1 MNDTG
6 KQKGIFPQDN
16 PGWFCQFAH
25 MYFSGLL
32 LVLSV
37 VLFHST
43 AFAQTTPVPG
53 PITLD
58 AAVTG
63 SVSTST
69 PGSGPASGRTV
80 HLFTGNGTLTPPP
93 GLSTLDVLVIGGG
106 GGGGTADSGFF
117 GLTASGGGGGAGRF
131 IESTIGINGN
141 TANIT
146 VGTGGQGGTGRNAG
160 TSGGSSSFSQL
171 NTITA
176 AGGGGGGG
184 YSSVNGSSGGSGGG
198 GGSNFSSSGSGGGNS
213 GGSGFGANGGNGR
226 SASFFS
232 SGNNA
237 GGGGGGA
244 GGAGQ
249 SSPSNGSAG
258 DGGNGRTST
267 FFGGTFAGGGGGG
280 ANSPGDGGSGGA
292 GDGSQNS
299 NAEDGSPNTG
309 SGGGGSRGGNG
320 GGGGSGRVQVR
331 YYSPLMSLTQ
341 QPQAVVP
348 SGAVISSGP
357 QVTVLSGAP
366 GNAPISG
373 VPVTVS
379 IQDSVGSP
387 SLTGTLTVNTNASGV
402 ANFNNITITGD
413 AGQYSLRF
421 TVGGASDNF
430 LISNQFTV
438 NQDYFTIE
446 HASSFGLCVD
456 ETLITITVRDAAGD
470 PVEDY
475 TGTVTLSNSGLH
487 GSYTVEAGQ
496 NSVSNPSA
504 GVAQYTFADADDGVV
519 VLAYSTNT
527 AGTITFD
534 ANDAVNEIATRD
546 YALSMEIGACSVTIT
561 HNGTGGSCSVNG
573 ITLGVIDSAGN
584 PAIGYTGIVTISS
597 DPSTGNWTNPL
608 GGQGTLTNGGGNDG
622 EASYE
627 FHVDDNAEVVLG
639 YQNSTGG
646 TYSFDATTSD
656 SLSVSQNS
664 GDLELSASC
673 QFRIQHG
680 GNSSICSI
688 EEITISVTDANGD
701 VITGFTGLMNLST
714 AGVTGGNWSKT
725 GTASDAFGTL
735 NPGSIDTGAA
745 SYFFTPDDQGTI
757 TLQFADDTA
766 ETVNFNLVASGV
778 NQPSGQY
785 DPDLVIGECIFR
797 ITHTGTTDVCS
808 LAQVTVALYDFDGSP
823 ANNYTGT
830 VNLSTSTG
838 EGTWQ
843 SISSGSGTL
852 NDPFAEDGSASYT
865 FDLSDNGSATFNFTH
880 SGSTGP
886 VNFNASDSI
895 STDPQD
901 SGDQYDA
908 NLEVESCSV
917 RISHGLNSNACA
929 VTPVTFAV
937 YDRND
942 NLATNYT
949 GTLRISNNTGYGDWV
964 QPGGAQGTLTAPTG
978 ADTGIADY
986 AFDAGDNG
994 SVTLNFRSQVT
1005 GTINF
1010 DADDDGIEEDGAYDP
1025 DLFYSSCFPQIF
1037 DGPSCTNNGTST
1049 SVAIP
1054 AENSDPALRSRVVI
1068 MATMQIGN
1076 STTNTTATFAGQ
1088 AMTRVHRE
1096 RNNNSQRATTEIWA
1110 ILDDDLPNGAGTY
1123 NGQFNNGVGSPSIC
1137 LLSVTGVAQEIPQP
1151 NATTPANGPVNGST
1165 YTGSRVN
1172 GVHPS
1177 VTNITTNKN
1186 NAFVVSAITNN
1197 DTSNDANS
1205 YFFGAVQPAITMED
1219 LWGGPQPSVQN
1230 NPPYRENNLAA
1241 NPTGGK
1247 TAGSAGVLASM
1258 GLLEVSEPFR
1268 SGLGGPSINA
1278 HAVVAFNPLVTGEP
1292 LADGFVP
1299 VLLYETYAGRVNY
1312 RAIGNSMRDT
1322 PSSTQLTVN
1331 ASLDCSMVN
1340 PATGSSATL
1349 NLPVG
1354 SQMKSAFLYWTGS
1367 GTQAQADNEVT
1378 FGPTGSEVNVVAEDV
1393 FIIEDVTDVSAD
1405 FFAGFADVTDIVTS
1419 TGNYTLKN
1427 LSVQTGAP
1435 WNSNGTCAG
1444 GWSLIA
1450 IFEHPN
1456 EHVRV
1461 INLFH
1466 GFQPFQYSAF
1476 TLVPRNFRMATYD
1489 PSLLKP
1495 NGQVTHFTV
1504 EGDEQLFNGDESLG
1518 IQTAPGSTSFST
1530 LPNSFNP
1537 DGREFNSTITRPIY
1551 TLAPS
1556 NFLEFDSTAGPNND
1570 GYELDFPVSPG
1581 QQDNGGD
1588 RIGAT
1593 WGIDVDTHYLSHTR
1607 LEDFGQV
1614 GNEAERITT
1623 RYSAGQDLVMLVSEV
1638 VAFTNYPIADIEVF
1652 ITDSSPFKVGETGE
1666 YYINVRNNGN
1676 SSGTDDEATGEII
1689 VTQRLPDGMTLA
1701 NAGSVGGAG
1710 WTCSNVS
1717 LDPGAFTCV
1726 YDLTTLPGGQLD
1738 GGDSLPLL
1746 TVEVEVGEPPTYFPL
1761 QSNTEKAT
1769 VRVLHSGG
1777 NCTVPAAGI
1786 SPDPATCDRVPQF
1799 DNRNDLQNGGVDI
1812 NDLENKT
1819 DNNNNVASINTVIE
1833 GRFTNLRMAKQV
1845 ATILESGE
1853 SAQYL
1858 LTVTNLGPDATTTPF
1873 TLSDA
1878 EPTGVDFVSA
1888 SGSDWNCS
1896 TTSPTLNCTYS
1907 GTLAMNASTTLTLN
1921 VDVTGGI
1928 GFNVSNTAQ
1937 VTAGAYNFD
1946 RFPGNNS
1953 ATDST
1958 EIVGPPVASQEKF
1971 LLSVSDL
1978 SDSTTIGGLGP
1989 FSNDDLVIYDPATDT
2004 AEMYFDNSA
2013 LGFGVDDA
2021 NAVHLLKNGHIVLSA
2036 SAASSIGQNNV
2047 SFGPADLVRYDP
2059 ISGQAEMFLQGST
2072 VFSNPASV
2080 NINSVYVM
2088 DDCDG
2093 DEGHGTCSVLVSTTT
2108 GGTVGSNNLSFTAS
2122 DVVRIWRS
2130 GPNAGQ
2136 AEIYLDGSDG
2146 DVFGPAEGAGNV
2158 DVDAFYVR
2166 VDGSDATET
2175 IQNFALST
2183 SNTTTTIGSGLDPV
2197 TGTLF
2202 TRDDVV
2208 QLDLENTPNSTSN
2221 LFVGDQAL
2229 GIFQNTSNDRRLDAL
2244 HVVEDGYIG
2253 HFSISQVQSGS
2264 VCEAGVLRITK
2275 HEGLSHDVDTD
2286 YYGSIRLSTST
2297 GEGIWQLQNG
2307 SGVLTNF
2314 GGANDGQAIY
2324 RFVAADQG
2332 DVELRLAHGSS
2343 ATVSVNVT
2351 NGVARELGSEDPSFI
2366 YNEVL
2371 TPITFADLFTTAA
2384 FNNNDGTLNF
2394 EDVWQ
2399 EVDGITG
2406 AGTGLGANA
2415 GNVQV
2420 VNGSLQL
2427 TSSTTAANNSIEPSL
2442 SRVIDLDPMN
2452 LPYTED
2458 VWLKFHYGHNALAF
2472 SDSFVVEARGS
2483 SSDSWV
2489 TLQNFTG
2496 ITVDNTNTAILAEYN
2511 ITTALGNASQSFSDT
2526 TEIRFRINEGYEL
2539 DRKFFIRDVTV
2550 ETATDQCGYSAVGQI
2565 DHYSI
2570 SHSGTGISCVGIPV
2584 TITGHDSV
2592 HGVYASGESVNLT
2605 TSTTKGTWSRI
2616 LQGSGTLTSVSA
2628 QGDNG
2633 AATYTFPPGESSVTL
2648 LFNHTVEAQVPDLV
2662 NVNVAGVTSGAIEVE
2677 DPDMTIVEAGFAF
2690 YNETQGDYQIR
2701 TQIAGKPSSTD
2712 PRGDLIALQAVRSS
2726 DNDPLQ
2732 CAPLFDAG
2740 QTLEVELAAECSDPA
2755 ACAAGTSFSVNGEN
2769 ISVVNSNSAANA
2781 AAYTPVTLDFIIQPS
2796 GDPGA
2801 TIVTN
2806 YSDVG
2811 VMQLHARYNIPF
2823 GFFGD
2828 TNPVIGGAIVPD
2840 DPTSELSDDYMY
2852 GSSNTFVVRPFALSV
2867 DFESGDGPIVAD
2879 RDTGTNQS
2887 VAADEDGSLYRKAG
2901 ENFAAL
2907 VSSVAWQ
2914 AADDCNLDG
2923 QPDDGSEVDGM
2934 SQSCDEADL
2943 LDNPVTPSFYRDSQ
2957 GLLNAYRIKLDVVS
2971 NQAENDGGVRGV
2983 LDSDILNRSNF
2994 ANYGVDGVGRLET
3007 NYNEVGIIDID
3018 AELVDFSED
3027 PTTYLSTDAVIGRAK
3042 DVGRF
3047 YPERFDIVNVSLTP
3061 RVEASCSP
3069 PSTFT
3074 YMGEPFGLNIELVAR
3089 NVQGQTTEN
3098 YRAGFAKLDE
3108 YDDLNLKAIEEVTG
3122 NDNNDLT
3129 VRLSNDTMPATY
3141 QAQWSAV
3148 NGGELELEG
3157 NVIFE
3162 RANPADPDGP
3172 FEDLI
3177 IAFVPTDSDGVTLA
3191 ASDLDTEITEGDEDY
3206 SEIAR
3211 HDYYYGRLIVDNA
3224 YGPETENLPI
3234 TFRVEY
3240 FDGER
3245 FVINTADDCT
3255 IISAAELDLLPG
3267 TYTSDLDSGETSIV
3281 TPGAP
3286 EFNNGLVNGTESA
3299 SNPTDAPMTATA
3311 PGEGNS
3317 GTVDVELDL
3326 DALGLP
3332 FLRYSWP
3339 HEGNDYD
3346 DNPRARLEFGVFRN
3360 HDRLINWQ
3368 EVYNGATP

>member
-1 MNDTG
+1 MINKRKQQGTLAIG
-6 KQKGIFPQDN
+6 KPSGFFRLWRSYLFLCLFGIF
-16 PGWFCQFAH
+16 
-25 MYFSGLL
+25 SG
-32 LVLSV
+32 SA
-37 VLFHST
+37 S
-43 AFAQTTPVPG
+43 FAQTTPIPG

-58 AAVTG
+58 AAVSG

-69 PGSGPASGRTV
+69 PNSGPASGQTV
-80 HLFTGNGTLTPPP
+80 HLFQNGSGTLTPPP
-93 GLSTLDVLVIGGG
+93 GLSTLDILVIGGG
-106 GGGGTADSGFF
+106 GGGGSGAGIVDSG
-117 GLTASGGGGGAGRF
+117 GGGGGAGRF
-131 IESTIGINGN
+131 IETTVNINST

-146 VGTGGQGGTGRNAG
+146 VG
-160 TSGGSSSFSQL
+160 SGGSGGSGGDAGTNGNNSTFSQL
-171 NTITA
+171 TTVTA
-176 AGGGGGGG
+176 VGGGAGGGY
-184 YSSVNGSSGGSGGG
+184 YSENGAVGGSGGG
-198 GGSNFSSSGSGGGNS
+198 GGSSTSRGDGASDSGGAGFGNDGGRGRAGGFFS
-213 GGSGFGANGGNGR
+213 GGNR
-226 SASFFS
+226 
-232 SGNNA
+232 A

-244 GGAGQ
+244 GGDGQ
-249 SSPSNGSAG
+249 DSPSNGEAG
-258 DGGNGRTST
+258 AGGSGRASS
-267 FFGGTFAGGGGGG
+267 FFGGTYAGGGGGG
-280 ANSPGDGGSGGA
+280 ANAPGAGGSGG
-292 GDGSQNS
+292 GGNGTQSS
-299 NAEDGSPNTG
+299 NGGNATANTG
-309 SGGGGSRGGNG
+309 SGGGGSKGATGGSG
-320 GGGGSGRVQVR
+320 ASGRVQVR
-331 YYSPLMSLTQ
+331 YYSPLMTLSQ
-341 QPQAVVP
+341 QPQAIVP
-348 SGAVISSGP
+348 SDEVMADGP
-357 QVTVLSGAP
+357 EVQILSGAP
-366 GNAPISG
+366 GNAPLAGIS
-373 VPVTVS
+373 VTVS
-379 IQDSVGSP
+379 LQDVVGSP
-387 SLTGTLTVNTNASGV
+387 SLTGTLTVTTDASGI
-402 ANFNNITITGD
+402 ASFDNITITGD

-421 TVGGASDNF
+421 TVAGASDNF

-438 NQDYFTIE
+438 SQDYFTIE

-456 ETLITITVRDAAGD
+456 ETLVTITIRDAAGD
-470 PVEDY
+470 PVDNY
-475 TGTVTLSNSGLH
+475 TGTVTLTNSGLH
-487 GSYTVEAGQ
+487 GSYSVEDGQ
-496 NSVSNPSA
+496 NSVTNVSP
-504 GVAQYTFADADDGVV
+504 GVAEYTFHNSDDGVV

-527 AGTITFD
+527 SGTITFD

-546 YALSMEIGACSVTIT
+546 YALSMEIGDCSVTIT
-561 HNGTGGSCSVNG
+561 HSGTGGSCSVNG
-573 ITLGVIDSAGN
+573 ITLAVIDSAGN
-584 PAIGYTGIVTISS
+584 PALGYTGIVTIDS
-597 DPSTGNWTNPL
+597 DPQTGNWTNPL

-622 EASYE
+622 QASYE
-627 FHVDDNAEVVLG
+627 FHANDNAEVVLG

-656 SLSVSQNS
+656 GLSVSQNS

-688 EEITISVTDANGD
+688 EEITISVTDNNGD

-735 NPGSIDTGAA
+735 SPGTIDTGSA

-785 DPDLVIGECIFR
+785 DPDLEIGACIFR

-808 LAQVTVALYDFDGSP
+808 IAQVTVALYDFDGSP

-880 SGSTGP
+880 SGSTGQ

-937 YDRND
+937 YDRNGS
-942 NLATNYT
+942 LATNYS

-964 QPGGAQGTLTAPTG
+964 QPAAAQGTLTAPTG
-978 ADTGIADY
+978 ANTGIADY
-986 AFDAGDNG
+986 AFDASDNG
-994 SVTLNFRSQVT
+994 SVTLNFRSQET

-1010 DADDDGIEEDGAYDP
+1010 DADDDGIEEDGAFDP

-1037 DGPSCTNNGTST
+1037 DGPACTNNGTST

-1076 STTNTTATFAGQ
+1076 STPGTSATFAGQ
-1088 AMTRVHRE
+1088 SMTRVHRE
-1096 RNNNSQRATTEIWA
+1096 ENTDAQGATTEIWA
-1110 ILDDDLPNGAGTY
+1110 ILDDDLPNGAGTFA
-1123 NGQFNNGVGSPSIC
+1123 GQFNNGVGSPSIC
-1137 LLSVTGVAQEIPQP
+1137 LISVTGVAQEIPQP
-1151 NATTPANGPVNGST
+1151 NGTNPDNGPVNSST
-1165 YTGSRVN
+1165 YTGGRVN

-1177 VTNITTNKN
+1177 VTNITTDKN
-1186 NAFVVSAITNN
+1186 NAFVISAITNN
-1197 DTSNDANS
+1197 DTSTDANS

-1219 LWGGPQPSVQN
+1219 IWGGPQPSVQN
-1230 NPPYRENNLAA
+1230 NPPYRENNLSA

-1268 SGLGGPSINA
+1268 SGLGGPSINS
-1278 HAVVAFNPLVTGEP
+1278 HVVVAFDPLVTGEP

-1312 RAIGNSMRDT
+1312 RAVGNSMRDT

-1331 ASLDCSMVN
+1331 ASLDCSMVSS
-1340 PATGSSATL
+1340 ATGSAATL

-1419 TGNYTLKN
+1419 NGSYTLKN

-1435 WNSNGTCAG
+1435 WNTNGTCAG

-1504 EGDEQLFNGDESLG
+1504 EGDEQLFTGDESLG

-1530 LPNSFNP
+1530 LPNGFNP

-1556 NFLEFDSTAGPNND
+1556 NFLEFNSTAGPNND
-1570 GYELDFPVSPG
+1570 GYELDFPVSPSE
-1581 QQDNGGD
+1581 QDSGGD

-1607 LEDFGQV
+1607 LQPFGQV

-1623 RYSAGQDLVMLVSEV
+1623 RYSAGQDLVMLISEV

-1666 YYINVRNNGN
+1666 YYITVRNNGN

-1701 NAGSVGGAG
+1701 SAASVGGSG
-1710 WTCSNVS
+1710 WTCSVT

-1777 NCTVPAAGI
+1777 NCTIPAAGT
-1786 SPDPATCDRVPQF
+1786 SPDPDSCDRVPQF
-1799 DNRNDLQNGGVDI
+1799 DNRNDLQNGAVDI

-1819 DNNNNVASINTVIE
+1819 DNNNNVASVNTVIE
-1833 GRFTNLRMAKQV
+1833 GRYTNLRMAKQV
-1845 ATILESGE
+1845 ATILEAGE

-1858 LTVTNLGPDATTTPF
+1858 LTVTNLGPDATTSPF
-1873 TLSDA
+1873 TVSDA
-1878 EPTGVDFVSA
+1878 EPTGVDFISA
-1888 SGSDWNCS
+1888 SGADWSCS

-1907 GTLAMNASTTLTLN
+1907 GTLAVNGSTTLTLN

-2004 AEMYFDNSA
+2004 AEMYFDNSD

-2036 SAASSIGQNNV
+2036 NGDSTIGQNNL
-2047 SFGPADLVRYDP
+2047 SFGPDDLVRYDP
-2059 ISGQAEMFLQGST
+2059 ITGQAYMFLEGST

-2080 NINSVYVM
+2080 NINSAYVM

-2093 DEGHGTCSVLVSTTT
+2093 DEGHETCSVLISTTT
-2108 GGTVGSNNLSFTAS
+2108 GGVVGSNNLSFTAS
-2122 DVVRIWRS
+2122 DIVRIWRS

-2146 DVFGPAEGAGNV
+2146 SVFGAAEGAGNV
-2158 DVDAFYVR
+2158 DIDAFYVR
-2166 VDGSDATET
+2166 VDGNDATAT
-2175 IQNFALST
+2175 IQNYALST
-2183 SNTTTTIGSGLDPV
+2183 SNATTTIGNGLDPV

-2208 QLDLENTPNSTSN
+2208 QLDLENAPNSTEN

-2229 GIFQNTSNDRRLDAL
+2229 GIFENTSNDRRLDAL

-2286 YYGSIRLSTST
+2286 YYGSIRLSTSS

-2314 GGANDGQAIY
+2314 GGANDGHAIY

-2351 NGVARELGSEDPSFI
+2351 NGVATELGSEDPNFI

-2406 AGTGLGANA
+2406 AGTGLGVNS
-2415 GNVQV
+2415 GNVRV
-2420 VNGSLQL
+2420 VNGSLEM

-2458 VWLKFHYGHNALAF
+2458 IWLKFHYGHNALAF

-2511 ITTALGNASQSFSDT
+2511 MSDALSNASQSFSDT
-2526 TEIRFRINEGYEL
+2526 SEIRFRINEGYEL

-2570 SHSGTGISCVGIPV
+2570 SHSGSGISCVGIPV

-2592 HGVYASGESVNLT
+2592 HGVYASGESINLT

-2616 LQGSGTLTSVSA
+2616 LQGSGSLTSIAA

-2633 AATYTFPPGESSVTL
+2633 AAVYTFPPGESSVTL
-2648 LFNHTVEAQVPDLV
+2648 LFNHTVEAQVPNQV
-2662 NVNVAGVTSGAIEVE
+2662 NINVSGAISGAIEVE
-2677 DPDMTIVEAGFAF
+2677 DPSMTIVEAGFAF
-2690 YNETQGDYQIR
+2690 YNESQGDYLIR
-2701 TQIAGKPSSTD
+2701 TQIAGKPSSTN

-2726 DNDPLQ
+2726 DNNPLQ
-2732 CAPLFDAG
+2732 CSPLFDAG
-2740 QTLEVELAAECSDPA
+2740 DTLDVELAAECADPV
-2755 ACAAGTSFSVNGEN
+2755 ACSAGTSFEVNGED
-2769 ISVVNSNSAANA
+2769 ISLVNSNSAANA
-2781 AAYTPVTLDFIIQPS
+2781 SAYTPVTLDFITQPS
-2796 GDPGA
+2796 GNPGA

-2806 YSDVG
+2806 YNDVG
-2811 VMQLHARYNIPF
+2811 TMQLHARYQIPF
-2823 GFFGD
+2823 GFFGE
-2828 TNPVIGGAIVPD
+2828 TNPVIGGAITPD
-2840 DPTSELSDDYMY
+2840 DPTAEVSDDFMY
-2852 GSSNTFVVRPFALSV
+2852 GSSNTFVVRPFAFAV
-2867 DFESGDGPIVAD
+2867 DFESGEGTIVAD

-2901 ENFAAL
+2901 ENFAVL

-2914 AADDCNLDG
+2914 AADDCDLDG
-2923 QPDDGSEVDGM
+2923 QPDDGTEVDGM
-2934 SQSCDEADL
+2934 SQSCDAADL
-2943 LDNPVTPSFYRDSQ
+2943 LDNPVTPNFYRDTQ
-2957 GLLNAYRIKLDVVS
+2957 GLNNVYRIKLDVVS
-2971 NQAENDGGVRGV
+2971 NQAEDDGGVRGL
-2983 LDSDILNRSNF
+2983 LDSDILNRNSF

-3007 NYNEVGIIDID
+3007 SYNEVGIIDID

-3027 PTTYLSTDAVIGRAK
+3027 PTTYLSTDAVIGRAR

-3047 YPERFDIVNVSLTP
+3047 YPERFDILNVSLTP

-3098 YRAGFAKLDE
+3098 YRAGFAKLDA

-3129 VRLSNDTMPATY
+3129 TRLSNDTLPVTY

-3148 NGGELELEG
+3148 NGGELELDG

-3162 RANPADPDGP
+3162 RADPADPDGP

-3177 IAFVPTDSDGVTLA
+3177 IAFVPIDSDGVTLA
-3191 ASDLDTEITEGDEDY
+3191 ASDLDTEITQGDEDY

-3255 IISAAELDLLPG
+3255 IISASELDLLPG
-3267 TYTSDLDSGETSIV
+3267 TYTGDLDSGETTIV
-3281 TPGAP
+3281 TPESPA
-3286 EFNNGLVNGTESA
+3286 FNNGLVNGTESA
-3299 SNPTDAPMTATA
+3299 TNPTDAPMTATA

-3317 GTVDVELDL
+3317 GSVDVELDL

-3332 FLRYSWP
+3332 FLRYRWP

-3346 DNPRARLEFGVFRN
+3346 ENPRARLEFGVFRN